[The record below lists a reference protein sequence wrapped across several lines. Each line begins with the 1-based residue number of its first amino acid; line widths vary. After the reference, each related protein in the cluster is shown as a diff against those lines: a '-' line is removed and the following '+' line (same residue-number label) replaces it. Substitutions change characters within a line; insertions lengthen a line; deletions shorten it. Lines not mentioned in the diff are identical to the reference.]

1 VRIAVETG
9 LSQRIEEISQGFLR
23 CSPVKRAAVI
33 AISNQ
38 GFLWRCTH
46 RGAPHVFGAHPL
58 RVGANAAENEAG
70 VFILNLSKPYLP
82 AIAFGVLA
90 YCLRLRFL
98 LSVVEIAYVQR
109 FEAL

>member
-1 VRIAVETG
+1 VPG
-9 LSQRIEEISQGFLR
+9 
-23 CSPVKRAAVI
+23 
-33 AISNQ
+33 
-38 GFLWRCTH
+38 
-46 RGAPHVFGAHPL
+46 
-58 RVGANAAENEAG
+58 GANAAENEAG
-70 VFILNLSKPYLP
+70 VFILNLSKTYLP